1 MKKFFYI
8 LLALS
13 LVLVSCKKEEIK
25 PVEEEQEEAGQVD
38 EEIRIYGKW
47 VLVDATMYVENLETG
62 SRTQYNHFDD
72 TQKVSTLRY
81 DGNPEYEF
89 EIIEKD
95 STTWSFYPPDYV
107 PGYGEFVL
115 DGDTANPM
123 GFYVTK
129 SDWTIMEHPTSTSY
143 DDMQLGGSSRPI
155 EAYVYDYGEQIVDFY
170 VQIAYENIDGYNC
183 KYFTEMRMKKIEE
196 W

>member
-8 LLALS
+8 LIAIS
-13 LVLVSCKKEEIK
+13 LTFVSCKKEVIEPINNE
-25 PVEEEQEEAGQVD
+25 VEETSKVD

-47 VLVDATMYVENLETG
+47 VLIDAIMYVENLETHEKT
-62 SRTQYNHFDD
+62 SYNHFDANK
-72 TQKVSTLRY
+72 TTSSLRY
-81 DGNPEYEF
+81 SGSMYEF
-89 EIIEKD
+89 ENIEQGV
-95 STTWSFYPPDYV
+95 TTWSFYQPNYV

-115 DGDTANPM
+115 NSDTLNPM

-129 SDWTIMEHPTSTSY
+129 SNWTIVEHPQATNI

-155 EAYVYDYGEQIVDFY
+155 EADIYDYGQEIVEFY
-170 VQIAYENIDGYNC
+170 VQITYENIDGYNC
-183 KYFTEMRMKKIEE
+183 KYFTELKMQKIEQ